1 MNIKNLKTWL
11 KTNDINLIPDY
22 LQNHKNKIQYWQKN
36 KPIYIKKL
44 KQRIYN
50 SFIEKLNNDI

>member
-1 MNIKNLKTWL
+1 MWL

-22 LQNHKNKIQYWQKN
+22 LIDYKKTIQYWQEN

-50 SFIEKLNNDI
+50 SFIGENNNAI